1 MAILA
6 KVKEKFQTSKAFRK
20 AAAIG
25 SAVSVG
31 AMTCLSCFAA
41 EEGGT
46 LTAQETIAEAFKTA
60 INDMLVNTVEYAAA
74 VIPPAL
80 TIFGTYFAV
89 RWGLKYFKGVT
100 GGK

>member
-6 KVKEKFQTSKAFRK
+6 KVKQKFQTSKAFRK
-20 AAAIG
+20 ATAIG

-41 EEGGT
+41 EGDT
-46 LTAQETIAEAFKTA
+46 TTAQETIAEAFKTA
-60 INDMLVNTVEYAAA
+60 INDMLVNTVGYAAA